1 MKRTVVLASA
11 VVAGLAASSAAS
23 AADLSSYQPVPSFT
37 WTGAYVGVQAGYG
50 RGKSKFNAPQIGLGV
65 NAKPKGF
72 MVGGYA
78 GYNYQFEGSPL
89 VVGVETDFNY
99 ADIDDRKDFIFGLV
113 QTKTRTRWTGATRV
127 RVGYAAGRTLFYA
140 AGGVAYAKREVRAS
154 VPLANFSVK
163 DSKTSVGWTIGAGVE
178 HAITDNVI
186 ARVEYRY
193 TDYGKDKFDLVGLK
207 VRGGSNHEHR
217 VMAGLAFKF

>member
-11 VVAGLAASSAAS
+11 VVAGLFASSAAS
-23 AADLSSYQPVPSFT
+23 AADLSSFAPVPSFT
-37 WTGAYVGVQAGYG
+37 WTGAYVGVQAGYSW
-50 RGKSKFNAPQIGLGV
+50 GKSRFNVPAAGLGIG
-65 NAKPKGF
+65 AKPRGF
-72 MVGGYA
+72 VAGAYA

-99 ADIDDRKDFIFGLV
+99 ADIDDRNDVFFGLL
-113 QTKTRTRWTGATRV
+113 QTKTRTRWTGATRA
-127 RVGYAAGRTLFYA
+127 RVGYAVGRTLFYA

-154 VPLANFSVK
+154 VPLLGFSTR
-163 DSKTSVGWTIGAGVE
+163 DTKTSVGWTLGAGVE

-193 TDYGKDKFDLVGLK
+193 TDYGKDTFNLGGVK

>member
-11 VVAGLAASSAAS
+11 LAAGLFASTAH
-23 AADLSSYQPVPSFT
+23 AADLPSYESVPSFS

-50 RGKSKFNAPQIGLGV
+50 WNRAKFKAFGADLKY
-65 NAKPKGF
+65 KPKGF

-89 VVGVETDFNY
+89 VIGVETDFNY
-99 ADIDDRKDFIFGLV
+99 ADIDDRKDLFGGFV
-113 QTKTRTRWTGATRV
+113 TSKTRTKWAGATRA
-127 RVGYAAGRTLFYA
+127 RVGYSFGRTLVYA
-140 AGGVAYAKREVRAS
+140 AGGVAYARREAS
-154 VPLANFSVK
+154 VGVPLIGLSAK
-163 DSKTSVGWTIGAGVE
+163 DRKTSVGWTIGGGVE

-193 TDYGKDKFDLVGLK
+193 TDYGKDKFNLAGLN
-207 VRGGSNHEHR
+207 VRGSNHEHR
-217 VMAGLAFKF
+217 VMAGLSFKF